1 MLGKKE
7 NNYFNM
13 LAELVDYSCEA
24 ANLLQNTLVNF
35 NINEIEE
42 KIHEMHNIEHEADVK
57 KHDMM
62 NKLAKEF
69 ITPIERGDIIDI
81 AHYIDNVTDDIE
93 EVLTR
98 IYMYNIREIKKEAID
113 FSNIIINNCNGLKKI
128 MREFYN
134 YKKSSEIPKLII
146 SINDLEEEGDR
157 LYFSTLRNLY
167 TTSKDPIELM
177 TWTDTLKYFEKCCD
191 ACESVAN
198 LVESVIMKNS

>member
-191 ACESVAN
+191 ACESVAP
-198 LVESVIMKNS
+198 LSDELPDR

>member
-42 KIHEMHNIEHEADVK
+42 RIHEMHNIEHEADVK

-134 YKKSSEIPKLII
+134 YKKSAEIQKLII
-146 SINDLEEEGDR
+146 NINDLEEEGDR

>member
-42 KIHEMHNIEHEADVK
+42 RIHEMHNIEHEADVK

-134 YKKSSEIPKLII
+134 YKKSAEIQKLII
-146 SINDLEEEGDR
+146 NINDLEEEGDR

-198 LVESVIMKNS
+198 LVESVIMK

>member
-24 ANLLQNTLVNF
+24 ANLLENTLVNF
-35 NINEIEE
+35 NIDEIEE

-98 IYMYNIREIKKEAID
+98 IYMYNIKEIKKEAID
-113 FSNIIINNCNGLKKI
+113 FSDIIIKNCNGLKKI
-128 MREFYN
+128 MAEFHN
-134 YKKSSEIPKLII
+134 YKKSSEIQKLII

-167 TTSKDPIELM
+167 TTSKDSIELM
-177 TWTDTLKYFEKCCD
+177 TWTDTFKYFEKCCD

>member
-24 ANLLQNTLVNF
+24 ANLLQKTLLNF
-35 NINEIEE
+35 NLETIEDKIYEMHEIE
-42 KIHEMHNIEHEADVK
+42 HTADVK
-57 KHDMM
+57 KHEMM

-93 EVLTR
+93 EILTR
-98 IYMYNIREIKKEAID
+98 IYMYNITEIKKEAID
-113 FSNIIINNCNGLKKI
+113 FSNVIIKNCNGLKNI
-128 MREFYN
+128 LAEFYN
-134 YKKSSEIPKLII
+134 FKKSSQLKKLII
-146 SINDLEEEGDR
+146 SINDLEEEGDK
-157 LYFSTLRNLY
+157 LYFNTLRNLY

-177 TWTDTLKYFEKCCD
+177 TWTDTLKYFEKC
-191 ACESVAN
+191 
-198 LVESVIMKNS
+198 

>member
-42 KIHEMHNIEHEADVK
+42 RIHEMHNIEHEADVK

-134 YKKSSEIPKLII
+134 YKKSVEIQRLII
-146 SINDLEEEGDR
+146 NINDLEEEGDR

>member
-42 KIHEMHNIEHEADVK
+42 RIHEMHNIEHEADVK

-134 YKKSSEIPKLII
+134 YKKSVEIQKLII
-146 SINDLEEEGDR
+146 NINDLEEEGDR

-177 TWTDTLKYFEKCCD
+177 TWTDTLKYLEKCCD